1 MEELLNA
8 LLPHLVQIAQIL
20 LTGFAA
26 WLGIIV
32 KSWLEDQKALV
43 QAKTTQEQFALIE
56 KIIAHSVNF
65 VEQVA
70 VDLKS
75 EEKLELAYKTA
86 VALANEK
93 GLDLT
98 EEQLKVVTESFV
110 KEFFGHIEDV
120 VRLEGTE

>member
-8 LLPHLVQIAQIL
+8 LLPHLVQIANIL
-20 LTGFAA
+20 LTALAA

-32 KSWLEDQKALV
+32 KSWLEDQKVLV

-75 EEKLELAYKTA
+75 EEKLALAYKTA
-86 VALANEK
+86 IALANEK

-110 KEFFGHIEDV
+110 KEFFGHVDDV

>member
-8 LLPHLVQIAQIL
+8 LLPHLVQIANIL
-20 LTGFAA
+20 LTALAA

-32 KSWLEDQKALV
+32 KGWLEDQKALV

-70 VDLKS
+70 IDLESK
-75 EEKLELAYKTA
+75 EKLELAYKTA

-93 GLDLT
+93 GLELK

-110 KEFFGHIEDV
+110 KEFFGHVDDV

>member
-8 LLPHLVQIAQIL
+8 LLPHLVQIANIL
-20 LTGFAA
+20 LTALAA